1 MKDLYKASATVIS
14 SENLAANKCL
24 GELLLRFGSC
34 AEIDGETRDHSK
46 KVPRLTSKRV
56 LLGYPL
62 ATEEANALA

>member
-1 MKDLYKASATVIS
+1 M
-14 SENLAANKCL
+14 
-24 GELLLRFGSC
+24 LRFGSC